1 MNSLYYYLALFLI
14 LLIVLSLFKIIR
26 VEKPSV
32 KNNEIIISSNRKIYN
47 SMGNIY
53 KPCYYPYK
61 NTN

>member
-1 MNSLYYYLALFLI
+1 MNSLYYYLALFSIFLI
-14 LLIVLSLFKIIR
+14 ILSLFKIIS

-61 NTN
+61 NTK